1 MKNIQRY
8 LKSIL
13 LFILIS
19 HLSVGQELKDL
30 SIEQAVNMALANN
43 LWIKSSSLHASAQ
56 QSLVK
61 TAYDL
66 SKTNISLMY
75 GQANTIFKDN
85 NFVINQNLTAISTG
99 ASQKRY
105 LNAQANL
112 ALQQTEVNKNE
123 LKYQVKQVFYQLL
136 YFQHKASLLMD
147 QDSIY
152 SNFVKAGEIRFKTG
166 ESNLLE
172 KSTAISQLSETKN
185 LIQQNEADIQITTSR
200 LQLLLNTKATI
211 SLQQVNN
218 IKIAYT
224 STEDSNRLNQNPM
237 FDYFQKSILV
247 SNAFTK
253 TEKNKLLPEL
263 SIGYF
268 NQSLQGFQ
276 NVNGKEKYFDVYDRF
291 QGINIGIAV
300 PIWLKATNANID
312 AAKINEQIATQNL
325 EYYQFQLNNDYSIA
339 LKEYQKCNLSLDY
352 YEKTALIQ
360 AEQILLNAQKSFKGG
375 VINYIEYTNALN
387 KVLTIKN
394 NHLNQLLNHNLAV
407 IKLAYITGQ

>member
-1 MKNIQRY
+1 MENTKRY
-8 LKSIL
+8 LTSIL
-13 LFILIS
+13 LLMLIS
-19 HLSVGQELKDL
+19 HLGVGQELRNL
-30 SIEQAVNMALANN
+30 SIAQAVDSALANN

-56 QSLVK
+56 QSLIK

-85 NFVINQNLTAISTG
+85 NFVINQNLTAITTG

-123 LKYQVKQVFYQLL
+123 LKYQVKQVCYQLL
-136 YFQHKASLLMD
+136 YYQHKASLLKQ

-152 SNFVKAGEIRFKTG
+152 RNFVNACEIRFKTG

-172 KSTAISQLSETKN
+172 KSTAMSQLSETTN
-185 LIQQNEADIQITTSR
+185 MIQQNEADIQITTSR
-200 LQLLLNTKATI
+200 LQLLLNTKASI
-211 SLQQVNN
+211 NIQQFNN
-218 IKIAYT
+218 INIAYT
-224 STEDSNRLNQNPM
+224 PTEDSNRLNQNPM
-237 FDYFQKSILV
+237 FAYFQKSILV

-268 NQSLQGFQ
+268 NQSLQGYQ

-300 PIWLKATNANID
+300 PIWMRAMNANID
-312 AAKINEQIATQNL
+312 AAKINEQIANQNL
-325 EYYQFQLNNDYSIA
+325 AYYQEQWNNDYNIA

-360 AEQILLNAQKSFKGG
+360 AEQILFNAQKSFKGG
-375 VINYIEYTNALN
+375 VINYLEYSNAIG
-387 KVLTIKN
+387 KVLAIKN
-394 NHLNQLLNHNLAV
+394 NHLTQLLNHNLAL